1 MGAPN
6 SPQSSEMAHREAK
19 TEYLGAYKFFYPRF
33 VWKPAIR
40 PTCHAGKDDQGILI
54 FKLIP
59 PGGFVKK
66 IPPGGNFL
74 AIFHQYFL
82 KKVHFQK
89 CTYCFLKTGG
99 SAEI

>member
-40 PTCHAGKDDQGILI
+40 PTCHAGKDD
-54 FKLIP
+54 
-59 PGGFVKK
+59 
-66 IPPGGNFL
+66 
-74 AIFHQYFL
+74 
-82 KKVHFQK
+82 
-89 CTYCFLKTGG
+89 
-99 SAEI
+99 